1 MRNFAIGA
9 FLLVFVAAFCFIM
22 FIVFNYVLYSPDVG
36 VDTILNEKASELM
49 NANNFAKWTHSRN
62 SISTGFGMAGVICLF
77 SAIAIFVLNAI
88 KTARV
93 SRRYR

>member
-1 MRNFAIGA
+1 MRNFAFGA
-9 FLLVFVAAFCFIM
+9 FILVFVAAFCFIM

-77 SAIAIFVLNAI
+77 SAIAIFVLNAL
-88 KTARV
+88 KTGRV
-93 SRRYR
+93 RRMQ